1 MKKLIIINLL
11 IVFCSCNTYLGSE
24 LVVIKPNNK
33 IYYNNKTFL
42 NKIYKIQKKEN
53 KIPMNRL
60 KLFNGMRKDCIKK
73 FKIMNKNYTDYD
85 IIFILESYNEQSG
98 GINGRIWSKDNAID
112 FLYQNDINN
121 YCVKHNNWFWSNN
134 NKELKYELIEKW
146 DTINIQKMNK
156 EQKILGGVTYYATRI
171 IKTKKNKNLIIDC
184 FTFQQL
190 PNELPF

>member
-1 MKKLIIINLL
+1 
-11 IVFCSCNTYLGSE
+11 
-24 LVVIKPNNK
+24 
-33 IYYNNKTFL
+33 
-42 NKIYKIQKKEN
+42 
-53 KIPMNRL
+53 
-60 KLFNGMRKDCIKK
+60 
-73 FKIMNKNYTDYD
+73 MNKNYTDFD

-146 DTINIQKMNK
+146 DTINIQKINK